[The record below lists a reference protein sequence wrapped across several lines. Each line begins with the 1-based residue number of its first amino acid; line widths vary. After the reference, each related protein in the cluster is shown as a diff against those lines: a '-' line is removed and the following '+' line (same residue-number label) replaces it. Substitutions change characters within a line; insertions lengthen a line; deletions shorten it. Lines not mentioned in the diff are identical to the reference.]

1 MGRNRSACVAAACR
15 VELIIPMLLSRFR
28 REPEYISRDFASPQL
43 LARIHSQLP
52 QQFRPDFLQQR
63 AKCLRLRADS
73 ARNMWLGWLA
83 VAHGILKKCV
93 GRHGRI
99 TLMTFQ
105 PIRNSCVVIIAW
117 RRSVCV
123 QGDRCK
129 VKTHRPTASQSFF
142 LLSCVMSARLRVTRG
157 LARAAAAQGWPADLD
172 ASLQHSM
179 PTV

>member
-1 MGRNRSACVAAACR
+1 MPCGANNNHALVKIPQRTRVHFEGLCKSTAPRNPQPAPARVSARLSAAAR
-15 VELIIPMLLSRFR
+15 KKF
-28 REPEYISRDFASPQL
+28 
-43 LARIHSQLP
+43 
-52 QQFRPDFLQQR
+52 
-63 AKCLRLRADS
+63 LRLRADS

-117 RRSVCV
+117 RRSACV
-123 QGDRCK
+123 QDAGTE
-129 VKTHRPTASQSFF
+129 VQTHGPAEASSF
-142 LLSCVMSARLRVTRG
+142 SAGKCCVCPIACFPQDFF
-157 LARAAAAQGWPADLD
+157 ACAAAAQEWPADLD